1 MRFWI
6 AVQGMMHESPHDLHI
21 GPRRIGNRRDRYCLR
36 LAAGAETSSGATER
50 DSQNARCTEELRA
63 EAGSRQRKGARG
75 AEARRGAT
83 ADPVRSSAAS
93 RTGQGDAQGNIRD
106 GAKWRYRRDAA
117 GARGERA
124 QADGGFH
131 PCRRSRRLLEEE
143 FGGRRGA
150 RGARSVLEYSVPGLT
165 QIRPGQGRDL
175 YLALSRRDGLDQAHP
190 GARGRAFPDRAGRQG
205 GGDEKERQ
213 IFLLSPRRLA
223 DRRLAVF
230 PSIALGQRRA
240 EADQCTRGV
249 TKFAVPHGDI
259 APEDRSDRPALHIA
273 AGKGRPTTFR
283 GDPVVGDGLLQ
294 FQIDDGEIGVIA
306 YRDAALA

>member
-1 MRFWI
+1 
-6 AVQGMMHESPHDLHI
+6 
-21 GPRRIGNRRDRYCLR
+21 
-36 LAAGAETSSGATER
+36 
-50 DSQNARCTEELRA
+50 
-63 EAGSRQRKGARG
+63 
-75 AEARRGAT
+75 
-83 ADPVRSSAAS
+83 
-93 RTGQGDAQGNIRD
+93 NIRD

-131 PCRRSRRLLEEE
+131 PCPRSRRLLEEE
-143 FGGRRGA
+143 FGGRRGS
-150 RGARSVLEYSVPGLT
+150 RGARSVLEYSVHGLR

-240 EADQCTRGV
+240 EADRCTRGLP
-249 TKFAVPHGDI
+249 KFAVPHGDI

-306 YRDAALA
+306 YRDAALAGDAEDALRPGAGQIDEAGKAEPPFVDMVQHHRNQGLHARHAGGRGWVRRLLLLKRVRGVIRAQNIDHALIEPPPKHVLVRLVSKRRGYLRPRTDRRI